1 MATRAGA
8 AMRSSPGL
16 LLISLLLGFAL
27 WVSVSDIENP
37 TRVEVF
43 PAAIVVEAVNVDP
56 ALAVAN
62 TIQTVDITISASE
75 DRWQQLTSENFRAFV
90 DLNGLTDREQL
101 APVQVDVQR
110 IAGVRIS
117 AIEPASVLVNLEP
130 LASKEVPVRTRL
142 IGGVPLGYEVTST
155 VPAETT
161 VSVFG
166 PSSLIALVQE
176 AVAEVSVTGLTV
188 SLAETAQLLARGD
201 GGGEIRGLRIEP
213 PTTRVQITV
222 EQSTLTRQL
231 PLHAS
236 FSGQPAQGYRVAGV
250 RVDPAAITVQ
260 GPIDVLQSIDALDLA
275 AIDASGATTSITR
288 DLQIAIPDGVEASG
302 ATTATVTVD
311 IEVIE
316 GTLSFAVPVTV
327 DGLPEGATASLNS
340 AAVVVQ
346 LAGPLPLLNAVTADA
361 ILVTVDVAGL
371 GAGPFELT
379 VSVQPPQGVRLLAVQ
394 PVAVS
399 GTIQLP

>member
-1 MATRAGA
+1 
-8 AMRSSPGL
+8 MRSSPGL